1 MITISKAAQE
11 KKAKK
16 ALEALNNKHKAENEK
31 GKKKNELAIGSV
43 MTVSQLAHLT
53 HQKLS
58 RLQSLMQS
66 AGLTDIRPDRILTS
80 DDSAYLALE
89 SGYEPIINDSLA
101 FDIYPD
107 PPPKDPSILPLRPPI
122 VCIMGHVDHGKT
134 TLLDS
139 LRSSSIA
146 DHEAGGITQ
155 HIGAFEVA
163 VSDLI
168 GLKKEKVKEQAQDHP
183 SPQTITFLD
192 TPGHAAFSAMRSR
205 GALTTDVAII
215 VVAADDGVKP
225 QTLEVIELVK
235 QTDIGIIVAITKCDK
250 PSIDL
255 HRTKSMIYEAGIEI
269 EDLGGEIPC
278 VEVSALNK
286 KGLDQLAETIIAVAE
301 VRELRTEVE
310 GVRFEGRVIESDVG
324 RERGNVATIIGLRG
338 TLKIRTD
345 LIAGTSYGRA
355 RQLISVSGEPIDF
368 LKPGQPA
375 LVTGWKQ
382 LPEAGSLVLGVETED
397 QAKRAYEN
405 RIRREE
411 SRKLM
416 EEIEVVNEKRA
427 TAKEIFEN
435 KKSELVGLDRRARWA
450 HLRERE
456 KLEMVAEAKAK
467 GEEESEFEHE
477 LRIITKADF
486 TGTVEA
492 LKTALGGLGN
502 ETVRVK
508 IVSSGVGNVTESD
521 VGMAVASKG
530 MIVGF
535 NVGVDRAAF
544 IPMGTHKIEC
554 KTETVIYRLVE
565 HVTNKLI
572 EMLPKRFE
580 ERVVGEAT
588 IAEIFEITVKGR
600 ITKKVAGC
608 KVMNG
613 EIKKK
618 DGIRIMRGME
628 IIWEGNLEQLKH
640 GKKEEKSIS
649 KGKECGIEFGNGF
662 NEFMIGDKV
671 LGVEKFEVA
680 RSLSD
685 GL

>member
-1 MITISKAAQE
+1 
-11 KKAKK
+11 
-16 ALEALNNKHKAENEK
+16 
-31 GKKKNELAIGSV
+31 
-43 MTVSQLAHLT
+43 MTVSQLSNLT
-53 HQKLS
+53 NQKLS
-58 RLQSLMQS
+58 KLQSLMKS
-66 AGLTDIRPDRILTS
+66 LGLTDTRPDRILTS

-107 PPPKDPSILPLRPPI
+107 PISNDSSNLPLRPPI
-122 VCIMGHVDHGKT
+122 VYN
-134 TLLDS
+134 LLDS

-146 DHEAGGITQ
+146 NHEAGGITQ
-155 HIGAFEVA
+155 HIDE
-163 VSDLI
+163 I
-168 GLKKEKVKEQAQDHP
+168 QKEEEDETTPK
-183 SPQTITFLD
+183 TITFLD
-192 TPGHAAFSAMRSR
+192 TPGHAAFSSMRN
-205 GALTTDVAII
+205 LAII

-235 QTDIGIIVAITKCDK
+235 QTDIGIIVVITKCDK

-255 HRTKSMIYEAGIEI
+255 HRTKSMIYEAGLEI

-278 VEVSALNK
+278 VEVSAINK

-301 VRELRTEVE
+301 VRELRAELE

-324 RERGNVATIIGLRG
+324 RERGNVATVIGLRG
-338 TLKIRTD
+338 VLKIGTD
-345 LIAGTSYGRA
+345 LIAGTSY
-355 RQLISVSGEPIDF
+355 VS
-368 LKPGQPA
+368 GQPA

-411 SRKLM
+411 SRKLI

-427 TAKEIFEN
+427 NAKEIFEN
-435 KKSELVGLDRRARWA
+435 KKSELVGLDRRARWQ

-456 KLEMVAEAKAK
+456 KSEMIAEAKAK
-467 GEEESEFEHE
+467 GESELELEHE

-492 LKTALGGLGN
+492 
-502 ETVRVK
+502 VK

-530 MIVGF
+530 MIIGF
-535 NVGVDRAAF
+535 NVGIDRAAF

-554 KTETVIYRLVE
+554 KTESVIYRLVE
-565 HVTNKLI
+565 HVTKKLI

-588 IAEIFEITVKGR
+588 IAEVFEITVKGR

-613 EIKKK
+613 EIKRKM
-618 DGIRIMRGME
+618 G
-628 IIWEGNLEQLKH
+628 
-640 GKKEEKSIS
+640 
-649 KGKECGIEFGNGF
+649 
-662 NEFMIGDKV
+662 
-671 LGVEKFEVA
+671 LG
-680 RSLSD
+680 S
-685 GL
+685 